1 MIWAKTK
8 GSRYGLNCCQSIKN
22 WSQSILDE
30 KSFQSISGGAPTG
43 TTSNPTPMLL
53 PMIGKIVHGLLVN
66 APASTA
72 TRLNRNAQAQN
83 SAVRVWSPY
92 VGVNAM
98 KVPTEKASA
107 VRWGD
112 AVE

>member
-1 MIWAKTK
+1 MIWPKTK
-8 GSRYGLNCCQSIKN
+8 GRRYGLNCCQSIKN
-22 WSQSILDE
+22 WSQSILDA

-72 TRLNRNAQAQN
+72 TRLNRNAQAHK
-83 SAVRVWSPY
+83 SAVRVLSPY
-92 VGVNAM
+92 LGVYAL
-98 KVPTEKASA
+98 KVPAASASA
-107 VRWGD
+107 V
-112 AVE
+112 

>member
-1 MIWAKTK
+1 MIWPKTK

-22 WSQSILDE
+22 WSQSILDAN
-30 KSFQSISGGAPTG
+30 SFQSISGGAPTG

-53 PMIGKIVHGLLVN
+53 PMIGKNVHGLLVN

-83 SAVRVWSPY
+83 SAVRAAAGAVWGGGA
-92 VGVNAM
+92 VAG
-98 KVPTEKASA
+98 SA
-107 VRWGD
+107 GRPPPLG
-112 AVE
+112 A